1 MWQFST
7 PLMIYVAF
15 WLVTGAAFGKAIGAV
30 LSAAIPVILI
40 VGGFGL
46 LLLIMTVYAIGGLLG
61 GSED

>member
-1 MWQFST
+1 
-7 PLMIYVAF
+7 MIYVAF